1 MPFKL
6 LGSAMVTSPC
16 DNSGVVL
23 IGGRNQSLHEIS
35 DSVIELRYHSKKW
48 KLLDQKLQNP
58 RCHHIAI
65 PAPMSLFQQEA

>member
-1 MPFKL
+1 
-6 LGSAMVTSPC
+6 MVTSPC
-16 DNSGVVL
+16 DNGVIL

-35 DSVIELRYHSKKW
+35 DSVIELRYDSKEW